1 MNIKSFSNIVNN
13 MQKITI
19 ILKNRLIYNQS
30 K

>member
-1 MNIKSFSNIVNN
+1 MNIKSFSNIANN